1 MSPYVPPTRA
11 LTTLLAGLLSL
22 VVLVLSAGPADAHTA
37 LVSSDP
43 AASETRAT
51 APQLIT
57 LRFSESMNPDLSTIA
72 LTIDG
77 TSRGTL
83 HVTSGDSS
91 DQLVAALRRTGE
103 ALEGQDTNTALAWRI
118 DYRVVS
124 ADGHPVTGTIEF
136 SAPLAPAEP
145 EASLTP
151 LPQVTTG
158 PGAPEPGGLEDA
170 DNRSEGVGTAAGAA
184 QWQAPTLVA
193 VLALLLLGALGLAV
207 RQRVKQGV
215 KR

>member
-1 MSPYVPPTRA
+1 MSPHVPPTRA

-103 ALEGQDTNTALAWRI
+103 ALEGQDTTTARAWRI

-136 SAPLAPAEP
+136 SLAPAEP
-145 EASLTP
+145 AASPTP
-151 LPQVTTG
+151 LPPVTTG
-158 PGAPEPGGLEDA
+158 PPAPEPRGLEDA
-170 DNRSEGVGTAAGAA
+170 DNRSEGVGTATGAA

-215 KR
+215 KQ

>member
-1 MSPYVPPTRA
+1 MSPHVPPTRA

-91 DQLVAALRRTGE
+91 DQLLKVACPRALDATGPSWRSALRQFYHFHHDSVGLSKGTDSFRLKSHPTRGAMCE
-103 ALEGQDTNTALAWRI
+103 SLATIVDTKSW
-118 DYRVVS
+118 
-124 ADGHPVTGTIEF
+124 P
-136 SAPLAPAEP
+136 
-145 EASLTP
+145 
-151 LPQVTTG
+151 
-158 PGAPEPGGLEDA
+158 
-170 DNRSEGVGTAAGAA
+170 
-184 QWQAPTLVA
+184 
-193 VLALLLLGALGLAV
+193 
-207 RQRVKQGV
+207 
-215 KR
+215 